1 MTALLKLLSVAGLL
15 LTVVPAALVFLAG
28 VEWETHALLM
38 GIGTV
43 LWFATA
49 PFWMREAPPEEEL
62 WEQRRVE

>member
-1 MTALLKLLSVAGLL
+1 MTALLKAASAVGLA

-28 VEWETHALLM
+28 LEWGTHALLM
-38 GIGTV
+38 LVGTA

-49 PFWMREAPPEEEL
+49 PFWLRDAPPDDDL

>member
-1 MTALLKLLSVAGLL
+1 MNALLKLLSALGLA

-28 VEWETHALLM
+28 LAWETHAVLM
-38 GIGTV
+38 GVGTV

-49 PFWMREAPPEEEL
+49 PFWMRDAPPDEEL